1 MKQNRPAEESWL
13 NPLGE
18 DEQGP
23 DAKGLYIWC
32 ALAGGP
38 VWDIAHGH
46 AHPLWAAWAVTA
58 AGAALYIVTV
68 RLSFAGS
75 RRAERL
81 FLPLLAAV
89 AIAAASVFHGN
100 FSLLLVMTA
109 IALGVTVRG
118 RRLPFLLSALALAS
132 LGVQIAIGSGVRDTV
147 FLMWGLF
154 TAGLIPAI
162 MLRLWEAIRE
172 LQETREELAR
182 AAVSEERL
190 RFSRDLH
197 DLLGHTLSVMVVKA
211 EAVRRLAH
219 RDADG
224 AARQAADI
232 EQIGREALT
241 EVRAAVTGYRGRGL
255 TAELDSA
262 RTVLADADIDV
273 TVRTP
278 VVRLSPE
285 TDVLL
290 GWAVREG
297 VTNVIRHSRARSCEI
312 DLREPGGL
320 VLEIRD
326 DGAPAA
332 GPGHR
337 GNGLVGLGERVA
349 AVDGSLDA
357 GPRPGGG
364 FLLRVTLPEQGEN
377 V

>member
-1 MKQNRPAEESWL
+1 MKQNEPGEVRWL

-23 DAKGLYIWC
+23 DAKGMYIWA

-38 VWDIAHGH
+38 LWDIAHGH

-58 AGAALYIVTV
+58 ACTALYVVTV

-81 FLPLLAAV
+81 FLPLLGAV
-89 AIAAASVFHGN
+89 AFAATAVFHGN

-109 IALGVTVRG
+109 IALGVSARG
-118 RRLPFLLSALALAS
+118 RRPPILLSALALAS

-147 FLMWGLF
+147 FLMWGIF

-162 MLRLWEAIRE
+162 MIRLWDAIRE
-172 LQETREELAR
+172 LQRTREELAR

-211 EAVRRLAH
+211 EAVRRLAPK
-219 RDADG
+219 DADG

-255 TAELDSA
+255 AAELETA
-262 RTVLADADIDV
+262 RTVLTDAGIGV

-278 VVRLSPE
+278 VLRLPPE

-297 VTNVIRHSRARSCEI
+297 VTNVIRHSGARSCEI

-326 DGAPAA
+326 DGACAPGPA
-332 GPGHR
+332 PR

-349 AVDGSLDA
+349 AADGTLDA
-357 GPRPGGG
+357 GPRPGAG
-364 FLLRVTLPEQGEN
+364 FLLRVTLPERGESA
-377 V
+377 